1 MLGKIAAVFLKDLT
15 LEWRRREALVTICLF
30 SILIVFIFRLNF
42 GLDPTREETFRLLPG
57 LLWVAFAF
65 SGVWGCNRS
74 FASEKENGCMDA
86 VILTPM
92 DPGILYLG
100 KVLANLLFILVAE
113 LVVVLVTVIWF
124 NLDFRQSLNGWL
136 FLSIFLG
143 TLGYVA
149 VGTLFAAIAVN
160 TRMREVM
167 LPIFHFPVAVP
178 VFIYAVG
185 ATSGSLRGQPVEEFS
200 YELQMLVSI
209 GIIFTVVSYMLF
221 EFVTEE

>member
-1 MLGKIAAVFLKDLT
+1 MFGKIATIFMKDLR

-30 SILIVFIFRLNF
+30 SVLIVFIFMLNF
-42 GLDPTREETFRLLPG
+42 GLNPGREETFRLLPG

-74 FASEKENGCMDA
+74 FASEKENGCIDA

-100 KVLANLLFILVAE
+100 KMLANLLFILGAE
-113 LVVVLVTVIWF
+113 LVVVLVSVIWF
-124 NLDFRQSLNGWL
+124 NLPSKSLNGWL

-143 TLGYVA
+143 TLAYVA

-178 VFIYAVG
+178 VFIYAVE
-185 ATSGSLRGQPVEEFS
+185 ATSGALRGQPVKEFS

>member
-1 MLGKIAAVFLKDLT
+1 MLGKIAAIFLKDLK

-30 SILIVFIFRLNF
+30 SILIVFIFTLNF
-42 GLDPTREETFRLLPG
+42 GLDPSREETFRLLPG

-74 FASEKENGCMDA
+74 FATEKENGCLEA
-86 VILTPM
+86 IILTPM
-92 DPGILYLG
+92 DPGVIYLG
-100 KVLANLLFILVAE
+100 KVLANLLFILGSE

-124 NLDFRQSLNGWL
+124 NLPLKSLNGWL

-149 VGTLFAAIAVN
+149 IGTLFAAIAVN

-167 LPIFHFPVAVP
+167 FPIFHFPVAVP
-178 VFIYAVG
+178 IFIYAVA
-185 ATSGSLRGQPVEEFS
+185 ATSGALRGQPVREFS
-200 YELQMLVSI
+200 FALQMLVSI
-209 GIIFTVVSYMLF
+209 AIVFTVVSYMFF

>member
-1 MLGKIAAVFLKDLT
+1 
-15 LEWRRREALVTICLF
+15 
-30 SILIVFIFRLNF
+30 
-42 GLDPTREETFRLLPG
+42 
-57 LLWVAFAF
+57 
-65 SGVWGCNRS
+65 
-74 FASEKENGCMDA
+74 MDA

-100 KVLANLLFILVAE
+100 KMLANLLFILVAE

-124 NLDFRQSLNGWL
+124 NLPFESLNGWL

-185 ATSGSLRGQPVEEFS
+185 ATSGSLRGQPVEDFS